1 MTEPLDSNSSAQS
14 APPRSGLRSLAT
26 LGAVPML
33 LVLVLPL
40 VTLLFR
46 ARLGVLMQSLA
57 ERETI
62 DAMVLSLATSS
73 GTVIL
78 TMIFGLP
85 LAYLLAHRLQ
95 GRRLWEVMI
104 DLPTV
109 MPPAVAGVAL
119 FTAFGRHGFL
129 GPL

>member
-1 MTEPLDSNSSAQS
+1 KSSDQS
-14 APPRSGLRSLAT
+14 ASPRSGLRWLAAF
-26 LGAVPML
+26 GAVPML
-33 LVLVLPL
+33 VVLILPL
-40 VTLLFR
+40 ITLLFR
-46 ARLGVLMQSLA
+46 ARLGILMQSLA

-85 LAYLLAHRLQ
+85 LAYLLAHRIYA
-95 GRRLWEVMI
+95 RRLWEVMI

-109 MPPAVAGVAL
+109 L
-119 FTAFGRHGFL
+119 
-129 GPL
+129 